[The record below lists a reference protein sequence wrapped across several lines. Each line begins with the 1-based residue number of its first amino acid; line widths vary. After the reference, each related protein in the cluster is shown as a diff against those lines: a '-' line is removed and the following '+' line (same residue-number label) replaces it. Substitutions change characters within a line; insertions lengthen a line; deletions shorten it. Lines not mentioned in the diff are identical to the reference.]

1 MDLIPVTHIYNKR
14 GGMPYHLL
22 QERQCNL
29 VIRIKLSNLKH
40 QTVYHSVGW
49 DGSIIH
55 DHPKMCIVNQT
66 RDRQYWDSCNAVFD
80 KIYPRKY
87 FSSWQ
92 ISTVYKLRLWNRIH
106 PEELERSK
114 WVGSSKNSNAR
125 STNGCGDMR
134 DTGWINCTTP
144 YTVLQELSEYLKQI
158 FILTTARLVWCAPLC

>member
-1 MDLIPVTHIYNKR
+1 MLSKMPRSGDTSIECINSALKLYNMDLVPVTHLYNKR

-29 VIRIKLSNLKH
+29 VIRIKLSNLKR

-87 FSSWQ
+87 FSSW
-92 ISTVYKLRLWNRIH
+92 
-106 PEELERSK
+106 
-114 WVGSSKNSNAR
+114 
-125 STNGCGDMR
+125 
-134 DTGWINCTTP
+134 
-144 YTVLQELSEYLKQI
+144 
-158 FILTTARLVWCAPLC
+158 